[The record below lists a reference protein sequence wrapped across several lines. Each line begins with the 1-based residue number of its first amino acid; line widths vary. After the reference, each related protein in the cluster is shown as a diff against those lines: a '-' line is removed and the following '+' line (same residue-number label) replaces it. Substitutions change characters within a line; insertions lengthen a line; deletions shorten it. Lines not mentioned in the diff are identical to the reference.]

1 MRGKR
6 IFIKYTCRFF
16 NYHFQVVDGSLVV
29 NQMAL
34 FNDKAH
40 YSYVPGLP
48 DLPIVK
54 VLGAGSGEEILQM
67 FQLEYNSL
75 SALEKLLVLETLDK
89 GERILGLGHINKGF
103 K

>member
-1 MRGKR
+1 M
-6 IFIKYTCRFF
+6 
-16 NYHFQVVDGSLVV
+16 VDGSLVV

-40 YSYVPGLP
+40 YSYVPGLS